1 MKVIFFGSIILI
13 FFTYCGYPLSL
24 YLLGLRKRRMVEK
37 DTKIFDITMIIA
49 AYNEEKRI
57 KEKLQNTLELDYP
70 QDKMQ
75 IIVTSDGSVD
85 KTNKI
90 VAGFRNKGIELLTLK
105 ERKGKENSQKEAV
118 KLARGEI
125 LVFTDVAT
133 RLLPGGLK
141 EIVYNFADP
150 TVGCVSSV
158 DKLIGRD
165 GQPSGEGTYVKYE
178 MWLRKLETEVNSLVG
193 LSKSF
198 FAARKEVCR
207 DFSSEMQSDFRTVF
221 NSIKLGLRAVS
232 DPDSIGYYHDISDGK
247 KEFDRKVRTVLRG
260 LTVFFQNTDL
270 LNFYKYGL
278 FSYQLISHKLL
289 RWLVPGFLIIAFIS
303 NLFLASV
310 SIWYAIIFTCQTG
323 FYGLAAFGRSQAAK
337 FENPLI
343 KVPTYFVTVNTAIM
357 IAWWR
362 FLNGQRIAMWTP
374 SER

>member
-1 MKVIFFGSIILI
+1 MKIIFFGSIILI
-13 FFTYCGYPLSL
+13 FFAYCGYPLSL
-24 YLLGLRKRRMVEK
+24 YLLGLRKRRIVEK

-85 KTNKI
+85 KTNEI
-90 VAGFRNKGIELLTLK
+90 VAGFQSKGIELLPLK
-105 ERKGKENSQKEAV
+105 ERKGKENAQKEAV

-133 RLLPGGLK
+133 RLLPEGLK
-141 EIVYNFADP
+141 EIVFNFADR

-158 DKLIGRD
+158 DQLIGRD
-165 GQPSGEGTYVKYE
+165 GQPSGEGTYLKYE
-178 MWLRKLETEVNSLVG
+178 MWLRKLETEVKSLVG
-193 LSKSF
+193 LSGSF

-221 NSIKLGLRAVS
+221 NSIKMGLRAIS
-232 DPDSIGYYHDISDGK
+232 DPDSIGYYQDISDGK

-260 LTVFFQNTDL
+260 FTVFFQNTDL

-278 FSYQLISHKLL
+278 FSYQLICHKLL
-289 RWLVPGFLIIAFIS
+289 RWLVPGFLLVAFIS
-303 NLFLASV
+303 NLLLISV
-310 SIWYAIIFTCQTG
+310 SIWYFIIFLCQMG
-323 FYGLAAFGRSQAAK
+323 FYGLAALGHKQAVK
-337 FENPLI
+337 SKNPFI
-343 KVPTYFVTVNTAIM
+343 KIPVYFITVNAAIL

-362 FLNGQRIAMWTP
+362 FLRGQRMVMWTP